1 VTGTTSRTRASGT
14 TRPVAVM
21 IGPPGSGKSKVGRT
35 LAAGLGVTVRDT
47 DTDIEER
54 AGKPVSEIFVDD
66 GEPHFRE
73 LESAAV
79 LAALTE
85 HDGVLSLGGGAVMS
99 LATQAALTRYV
110 ADGGHVV
117 FLDVPLA
124 TAAQRVGMNQAR
136 PLLLGNP
143 RAQWQKLMT
152 ERRPTYERL
161 ATLTIVSSERPG
173 EQVAAEII
181 EALGL
186 ELRVPEL
193 VDPKRAD
200 EHDQPENKT
209 EENVT

>member
-1 VTGTTSRTRASGT
+1 VTGSTHLG
-14 TRPVAVM
+14 PVAVM
-21 IGPPGSGKSKVGRT
+21 IGPPGSGKSKVGRI

-47 DTDIEER
+47 DADIEAA
-54 AGKPVSEIFVDD
+54 AGKPVSDIFVDD
-66 GEPHFRE
+66 GEPRFRE
-73 LESAAV
+73 LEHQAV
-79 LAALTE
+79 LAALAE

-99 LATQAALTRYV
+99 QATQEALEKYA

-124 TAAQRVGMNQAR
+124 VAAQRVGMNQAR

-173 EQVAAEII
+173 EQVAAEIV
-181 EALGL
+181 EGLGL
-186 ELRVPEL
+186 ELATGEL
-193 VDPKRAD
+193 VDPKNLDAKSKESNR
-200 EHDQPENKT
+200 
-209 EENVT
+209 

>member
-1 VTGTTSRTRASGT
+1 
-14 TRPVAVM
+14 M

-35 LAAGLGVTVRDT
+35 LAAGLGVTIRDT
-47 DTDIEER
+47 DADIEAH

-85 HDGVLSLGGGAVMS
+85 HDGVVSLGGGAVMS
-99 LATQAALTRYV
+99 LTTQAALTRY
-110 ADGGHVV
+110 AAAGGHVV

-124 TAAQRVGMNQAR
+124 VAAQRVGMNQAR

-143 RAQWQKLMT
+143 RAQWQKLMN

-161 ATLTIVSSERPG
+161 ATLTIVSSDRPG

-193 VDPKRAD
+193 SDPKRAE
-200 EHDQPENKT
+200 EHDQPENNT
-209 EENVT
+209 EENQS

>member
-1 VTGTTSRTRASGT
+1 MTGTSGSAGSAGAI
-14 TRPVAVM
+14 RPVAVM

-35 LAAGLGVTVRDT
+35 LAAGLGVTIRDT
-47 DTDIEER
+47 DADIEAH

-85 HDGVLSLGGGAVMS
+85 HDGVVSLGGGAVMS
-99 LATQAALTRYV
+99 LTTQAALTRY
-110 ADGGHVV
+110 AAGGGHVV

-124 TAAQRVGMNQAR
+124 IAAQRVGMNQAR

-143 RAQWQKLMT
+143 RAQWQKLMN

-161 ATLTIVSSERPG
+161 ATLTIVSSDRPG

-193 VDPKRAD
+193 VDPKRAE
-200 EHDQPENKT
+200 EHNQPENKT
-209 EENVT
+209 EESIT

>member
-1 VTGTTSRTRASGT
+1 MTAATRRG
-14 TRPVAVM
+14 PVAVM
-21 IGPPGSGKSKVGRT
+21 IGPPGSGKSKVGRI

-47 DTDIEER
+47 DADIEAA

-66 GEPHFRE
+66 GEPRFRE
-73 LESAAV
+73 LEREAV
-79 LAALTE
+79 LAALAE
-85 HDGVLSLGGGAVMS
+85 HDGVLSLGGGAIMNPV
-99 LATQAALTRYV
+99 TQDALEQYAAG
-110 ADGGHVV
+110 GGHVV

-124 TAAQRVGMNQAR
+124 IAAQRVGMNQAR

-173 EQVAAEII
+173 EQVAAEIM

-186 ELRVPEL
+186 DLEVPEL
-193 VDPKRAD
+193 VDPKR
-200 EHDQPENKT
+200 T
-209 EENVT
+209 ESTKESTT

>member
-1 VTGTTSRTRASGT
+1 
-14 TRPVAVM
+14 
-21 IGPPGSGKSKVGRT
+21 
-35 LAAGLGVTVRDT
+35 VTVRDT
-47 DTDIEER
+47 DTDIEES

-79 LAALTE
+79 LAALAE
-85 HDGVLSLGGGAVMS
+85 HDGVVSLGGGAVMS
-99 LATQAALTRYV
+99 LTTQAALTRY
-110 ADGGHVV
+110 AAAGGHVV

-124 TAAQRVGMNQAR
+124 IAAQRVGMNQAR

-143 RAQWQKLMT
+143 RAQWQKLMN

-161 ATLTIVSSERPG
+161 ATLTIVSSDRPG

-193 VDPKRAD
+193 VDPKRAE
-200 EHDQPENKT
+200 EHDTAGHNQPENKT

>member
-1 VTGTTSRTRASGT
+1 VTGADAA

-35 LAAGLGVTVRDT
+35 LAAGLGVTIRDT
-47 DTDIEER
+47 DADIEAH

-79 LAALTE
+79 LAALAE
-85 HDGVLSLGGGAVMS
+85 HDGVVSLGGGAVMS
-99 LATQAALTRYV
+99 LTTQAALTRY
-110 ADGGHVV
+110 AAAGGHVV

-124 TAAQRVGMNQAR
+124 IAAQRVGMNQAR

-143 RAQWQKLMT
+143 RAQWQKLMN

-161 ATLTIVSSERPG
+161 ATLTIVSSDRPG

-193 VDPKRAD
+193 VDPKRAE
-200 EHDQPENKT
+200 EHDTAGHNQPENKT

>member
-1 VTGTTSRTRASGT
+1 MSG
-14 TRPVAVM
+14 PVVVM
-21 IGPPGSGKSKVGRT
+21 IGPPGSGKSKVGRI

-47 DTDIEER
+47 DADIEES

-66 GEPHFRE
+66 GEPRFRE
-73 LESAAV
+73 LERAAV
-79 LAALTE
+79 LTALTE
-85 HDGVLSLGGGAVMS
+85 HDGVLSLGGGAVMNP
-99 LATQAALTRYV
+99 ATQEALEKYT
-110 ADGGHVV
+110 ADGGQVV

-124 TAAQRVGMNQAR
+124 IAAQRVGMNQAR

-186 ELRVPEL
+186 ELAVPEL
-193 VDPKRAD
+193 VDPKK
-200 EHDQPENKT
+200 N
-209 EENVT
+209 EESTT

>member
-1 VTGTTSRTRASGT
+1 VSGPAKIG
-14 TRPVAVM
+14 PVAVM
-21 IGPPGSGKSKVGRT
+21 IGPPGSGKSKVGRI

-47 DTDIEER
+47 DADIEAG

-66 GEPHFRE
+66 GEPRFRE
-73 LESAAV
+73 LEREAV
-79 LAALTE
+79 LTALAE
-85 HDGVLSLGGGAVMS
+85 HDGVLSLGGGAIMNA
-99 LATQAALTRYV
+99 ATQEALEKYT
-110 ADGGHVV
+110 ADGGQVV

-124 TAAQRVGMNQAR
+124 IAAQRVGMNQAR

-161 ATLTIVSSERPG
+161 ATLTVVSSERPG

-186 ELRVPEL
+186 ELEVPEL
-193 VDPKRAD
+193 VDPKK
-200 EHDQPENKT
+200 N
-209 EENVT
+209 EESTT

>member
-1 VTGTTSRTRASGT
+1 
-14 TRPVAVM
+14 M
-21 IGPPGSGKSKVGRT
+21 IGPPGSGKSKVGRI
-35 LAAGLGVTVRDT
+35 LAAGLDVTVRDT
-47 DTDIEER
+47 DTDIEAA

-66 GEPHFRE
+66 GEPRFRE
-73 LESAAV
+73 LEREAV

-85 HDGVLSLGGGAVMS
+85 HDGVVSLGGGAVMN
-99 LATQAALTRYV
+99 AVTQDALEKYA

-124 TAAQRVGMNQAR
+124 IAAQRVGMNQAR

-181 EALGL
+181 EAMGR
-186 ELRVPEL
+186 EVPEL
-193 VDPKRAD
+193 VDPKRN
-200 EHDQPENKT
+200 ESPKEST
-209 EENVT
+209 T

>member
-1 VTGTTSRTRASGT
+1 MSG
-14 TRPVAVM
+14 PVAVM
-21 IGPPGSGKSKVGRT
+21 IGPPGSGKSKVGRI

-47 DTDIEER
+47 DADIEAS

-66 GEPHFRE
+66 GEPRFRE
-73 LESAAV
+73 LERAAV
-79 LAALTE
+79 LTALVE
-85 HDGVLSLGGGAVMS
+85 HDGVLSLGGGAVMNPT
-99 LATQAALTRYV
+99 TQEALEKYT
-110 ADGGHVV
+110 ADGGQVV

-124 TAAQRVGMNQAR
+124 IAAQRVGMNQAR

-161 ATLTIVSSERPG
+161 ATLTVVSSERPG

-186 ELRVPEL
+186 EATAGEL
-193 VDPKRAD
+193 MDPKK
-200 EHDQPENKT
+200 N
-209 EENVT
+209 EESTT

>member
-1 VTGTTSRTRASGT
+1 
-14 TRPVAVM
+14 M
-21 IGPPGSGKSKVGRT
+21 IGPPGSGKSKVGRI

-47 DTDIEER
+47 DADIEAI

-66 GEPHFRE
+66 GEPRFRE
-73 LESAAV
+73 LEREAV
-79 LAALTE
+79 LAALAE
-85 HDGVLSLGGGAVMS
+85 HDGVLSLGGGAVMNA
-99 LATQAALTRYV
+99 ATQEALEKYT

-124 TAAQRVGMNQAR
+124 IAAQRVGMNQAR

-173 EQVAAEII
+173 ERVAAEII

-186 ELRVPEL
+186 AEEVPDL

-200 EHDQPENKT
+200 STAGTDST
-209 EENVT
+209 ESTKESTT